1 MYKAFVQEFSYRFP
15 KYIEFLR
22 RFEHGGYVISKQEQK
37 VRKETLLKGGIADY
51 GLFVQSGCYTMLWIE
66 FKVKGNTLSRLQK
79 ETACMMTLWGAKC
92 VACWSAEEGIEE
104 VTTYFSDLFS

>member
-1 MYKAFVQEFSYRFP
+1 MYKAFVKEFSYRFP

-22 RFEHGGYVISKQEQK
+22 RFEHGGYVIGFAEKK
-37 VRKETLLKGGIADY
+37 ARKDTLLKGGIADY
-51 GLFVQSGCYTMLWIE
+51 GLFVQSAPYTMLWIE
-66 FKVKGNTLSRLQK
+66 FKVKGNTLSTLQE

-104 VTTYFSDLFS
+104 VIQYFK